1 MSERRTI
8 AALAYPGVQL
18 LDIVGPLEAFNLAS
32 QQLLDD
38 GDVREHA
45 YSVTIIGKGGSVVKS
60 MSGLTVQA
68 GRGLDDPIDDVDTLL
83 IPGALTGGNL
93 FYESIWS
100 RPATD

>member
-1 MSERRTI
+1 MSERRTV

-45 YSVTIIGKGGSVVKS
+45 YRVSVVGKRR
-60 MSGLTVQA
+60 SGV
-68 GRGLDDPIDDVDTLL
+68 R
-83 IPGALTGGNL
+83 
-93 FYESIWS
+93 
-100 RPATD
+100 